1 MPRLTDATK
10 AARRAQIIEAAISCF
25 LEKGYTN
32 TSMSDIIKASGLSS
46 GSIYSHFSGK
56 EDILIS
62 AINERLNSVKELYDT
77 FPGGAGPQDI
87 LEIIYTNLLV
97 NENFTAMLRIRLE
110 SLHAPEIARATANI
124 MPLLQGI
131 IVKTLTPWAAE
142 QLSVLHEIN
151 PDPAQRTPEQE
162 ALITDYARDTADAFM
177 MVFQGTCSAPSSAPP
192 RKRTASTASLWR
204 SFLSSCPPDS
214 P

>member
-56 EDILIS
+56 EDILNT
-62 AINERLNSVKELYDT
+62 AINERLNNVKELYET
-77 FPGGAGPQDI
+77 LPEGAGPQDI
-87 LEIIYTNLLV
+87 LETIHTNQLV
-97 NENFTAMLRIRLE
+97 NDNFSAMLRIRAK
-110 SLHAPEIARATANI
+110 SLHAPEIARATADT

-151 PDPAQRTPEQE
+151 PNPAQRTPEQE
-162 ALITDYARDTADAFM
+162 ALIADYARDTADAFM
-177 MVFQGTCSAPSSAPP
+177 MVFQGYM
-192 RKRTASTASLWR
+192 LR
-204 SFLSSCPPDS
+204 SFFGTPEEKDHLYRVALALLPE
-214 P
+214 

>member
-10 AARRAQIIEAAISCF
+10 AARRAQIIEAAVSCF

-46 GSIYSHFSGK
+46 GSIYSHFTGK
-56 EDILIS
+56 EDILIT
-62 AINERLNSVKELYDT
+62 AINERLNNVKELYET
-77 FPGGAGPQDI
+77 LPEGAGPQDI
-87 LEIIYTNLLV
+87 LEIIYTNQMV
-97 NENFTAMLRIRLE
+97 NENFSAMLRIRLE
-110 SLHAPEIARATANI
+110 SLHAPEIARATADI

-131 IVKTLTPWAAE
+131 IVKTLTPWATE

-151 PDPAQRTPEQE
+151 PDSAQRTPEQE

-177 MVFQGTCSAPSSAPP
+177 MVFQGYM
-192 RKRTASTASLWR
+192 LR
-204 SFLSSCPPDS
+204 SFFGS
-214 P
+214 PEEKDHLYRVALALLPE

>member
-10 AARRAQIIEAAISCF
+10 AARRAQILEAAINCF
-25 LEKGYTN
+25 LERGYIN

-151 PDPAQRTPEQE
+151 PDPAQRTSEQE

-177 MVFQGTCSAPSSAPP
+177 MVFQGYM
-192 RKRTASTASLWR
+192 LR
-204 SFLSSCPPDS
+204 SFFGAPEEKDRLYRVALALLPE
-214 P
+214 

>member
-10 AARRAQIIEAAISCF
+10 AARRAQIIEAAITCF
-25 LEKGYTN
+25 LERGYIN

-46 GSIYSHFSGK
+46 GSIYSHFTGK
-56 EDILIS
+56 EDILTT
-62 AINERLNSVKELYDT
+62 AINERLENIKKLYET
-77 FPGGAGPQDI
+77 LPEGAGPQDI
-87 LEIIYTNLLV
+87 LEIIYTNQMV
-97 NENFTAMLRIRLE
+97 NENFSAMLRIRLE

-142 QLSVLHEIN
+142 QLRVLHEIN

-177 MVFQGTCSAPSSAPP
+177 MIFQGYM
-192 RKRTASTASLWR
+192 LR
-204 SFLSSCPPDS
+204 SFFGNPKEKDHLYRVALALLPE
-214 P
+214 

>member
-10 AARRAQIIEAAISCF
+10 AARRAQIIEAAVSCF

-56 EDILIS
+56 EDILIT
-62 AINERLNSVKELYDT
+62 AINERLNNVKELYET
-77 FPGGAGPQDI
+77 LPEGAGPQDI
-87 LEIIYTNLLV
+87 LETIHTNQLV
-97 NENFTAMLRIRLE
+97 NDNFSAMLRIRLE
-110 SLHAPEIARATANI
+110 SLHAPEIARATADI

-151 PDPAQRTPEQE
+151 PDSAQRTPEQE
-162 ALITDYARDTADAFM
+162 ALIADYARDTADAFM
-177 MVFQGTCSAPSSAPP
+177 MILQGYM
-192 RKRTASTASLWR
+192 LR
-204 SFLSSCPPDS
+204 SFFGAPEEEDRLYRVASALLPE
-214 P
+214 

>member
-10 AARRAQIIEAAISCF
+10 AARRAQIIEAAVSCF

-56 EDILIS
+56 EDILVS
-62 AINERLNSVKELYDT
+62 AINERLENVKNLYAAL
-77 FPGGAGPQDI
+77 PEGAGPQDI
-87 LEIIYTNLLV
+87 LETIHTNQLV
-97 NENFTAMLRIRLE
+97 NDNFSAMLRIRLE
-110 SLHAPEIARATANI
+110 SLHAPEIARATADI

-162 ALITDYARDTADAFM
+162 ALIADYARDTADAFM
-177 MVFQGTCSAPSSAPP
+177 MVFQGYM
-192 RKRTASTASLWR
+192 LR
-204 SFLSSCPPDS
+204 SFFGSTEEKDRLYRVASALLPE
-214 P
+214 

>member
-10 AARRAQIIEAAISCF
+10 AARRAQIIEAAIDCF
-25 LEKGYTN
+25 LDHGYTN

-56 EDILIS
+56 EDILIG
-62 AINERLNSVKELYDT
+62 AINERLNNVKELYAAL
-77 FPGGAGPQDI
+77 PEGAGPQDI
-87 LEIIYTNLLV
+87 LETIYTNQMV
-97 NENFTAMLRIRLE
+97 NENFSAMLRIRLE
-110 SLHAPEIARATANI
+110 SLHAPEVARATADI
-124 MPLLQGI
+124 IPLLQGI
-131 IVKTLTPWAAE
+131 ITQTLTPWAVE

-177 MVFQGTCSAPSSAPP
+177 MVFQGYMLRLFVGAPEEKDRLYRVALALLPE
-192 RKRTASTASLWR
+192 
-204 SFLSSCPPDS
+204 
-214 P
+214 

>member
-32 TSMSDIIKASGLSS
+32 TSMSDIIKASG
-46 GSIYSHFSGK
+46 SIYSHFSGK
-56 EDILIS
+56 EDILIT
-62 AINERLNSVKELYDT
+62 AINERLENVKNLYAAL
-77 FPGGAGPQDI
+77 PEGAGPQDI
-87 LEIIYTNLLV
+87 LETIHTNQLV
-97 NENFTAMLRIRLE
+97 NDNFSAMLRIRLE
-110 SLHAPEIARATANI
+110 SLHAPEIARATADV

-131 IVKTLTPWAAE
+131 IVKTLTPWATE

-162 ALITDYARDTADAFM
+162 ALITDYARDAADAFM
-177 MVFQGTCSAPSSAPP
+177 MVFQGYM
-192 RKRTASTASLWR
+192 LR
-204 SFLSSCPPDS
+204 SFLGNSNQKDRLYRVALALLPE
-214 P
+214 

>member
-56 EDILIS
+56 EDILNT
-62 AINERLNSVKELYDT
+62 AINERLNNVKELYET
-77 FPGGAGPQDI
+77 LPEGAGPQDI
-87 LEIIYTNLLV
+87 LETIHTNQLV
-97 NENFTAMLRIRLE
+97 NDNFSAMLRIRLE
-110 SLHAPEIARATANI
+110 SLHAPEIARATADI
-124 MPLLQGI
+124 MPLLQSI

-162 ALITDYARDTADAFM
+162 ALIADYARDTADAFM
-177 MVFQGTCSAPSSAPP
+177 MVFQGYM
-192 RKRTASTASLWR
+192 LR
-204 SFLSSCPPDS
+204 SFFGSTEEKDRLYRVASALLPE
-214 P
+214 

>member
-10 AARRAQIIEAAISCF
+10 AARRAQIIEAAVSCF

-56 EDILIS
+56 EDILNT
-62 AINERLNSVKELYDT
+62 AINERLNNVKELYET
-77 FPGGAGPQDI
+77 LPEGAGPQDI
-87 LEIIYTNLLV
+87 LETIHTNQLV
-97 NENFTAMLRIRLE
+97 NDNFSAMLRIRLE
-110 SLHAPEIARATANI
+110 SLHAPEIARATADI

-151 PDPAQRTPEQE
+151 PDSAQRTPEQE
-162 ALITDYARDTADAFM
+162 ALITNYARDTADAFM
-177 MVFQGTCSAPSSAPP
+177 MVFQGYM
-192 RKRTASTASLWR
+192 LR
-204 SFLSSCPPDS
+204 SFFGTSEEKENLYRVALALLPE
-214 P
+214 

>member
-56 EDILIS
+56 EDILNT
-62 AINERLNSVKELYDT
+62 AINERLNNVKELYKT
-77 FPGGAGPQDI
+77 LPEGAGPQDI
-87 LEIIYTNLLV
+87 LETIHTNQLV
-97 NENFTAMLRIRLE
+97 NDNFSAMLRIRLE
-110 SLHAPEIARATANI
+110 SLHAPEIARATADI

-151 PDPAQRTPEQE
+151 PDSAQRTPEQE
-162 ALITDYARDTADAFM
+162 ALIADYARDTADAFM
-177 MVFQGTCSAPSSAPP
+177 MIFQGYM
-192 RKRTASTASLWR
+192 LR
-204 SFLSSCPPDS
+204 SFFGSTEEKDRLYRVALALLPE
-214 P
+214 

>member
-32 TSMSDIIKASGLSS
+32 TSMSDIIKTSGLSS

-56 EDILIS
+56 EDILIT
-62 AINERLNSVKELYDT
+62 AINERLNNVKEIYETL
-77 FPGGAGPQDI
+77 PQGAGPQDI
-87 LEIIYTNLLV
+87 LETIHTNQLV
-97 NENFTAMLRIRLE
+97 NDNFSAMLRIRLE
-110 SLHAPEIARATANI
+110 SLHAPEIARATADV

-131 IVKTLTPWAAE
+131 IVKTLTPWATE

-162 ALITDYARDTADAFM
+162 ALITDYARDAADAFM
-177 MVFQGTCSAPSSAPP
+177 MVFQGYM
-192 RKRTASTASLWR
+192 LR
-204 SFLSSCPPDS
+204 SFLGNSNQKDRLYRVALALLPE
-214 P
+214 

>member
-10 AARRAQIIEAAISCF
+10 AARRAQIIEAAIDCF
-25 LEKGYTN
+25 LERGYTN

-62 AINERLNSVKELYDT
+62 AINERLNNVKELYAAL
-77 FPGGAGPQDI
+77 PEGAGPQDI
-87 LEIIYTNLLV
+87 LETIYTNQMV
-97 NENFTAMLRIRLE
+97 NENFSAMLRIRLE
-110 SLHAPEIARATANI
+110 SLHAPEVARATTDI
-124 MPLLQGI
+124 IPLLQGI
-131 IVKTLTPWAAE
+131 ITQTLTPWAVD

-162 ALITDYARDTADAFM
+162 ALIADYARDTADAFM
-177 MVFQGTCSAPSSAPP
+177 MVFQGYM
-192 RKRTASTASLWR
+192 LR
-204 SFLSSCPPDS
+204 SFFGTPEEKEHLYRVALALLPE
-214 P
+214 

>member
-10 AARRAQIIEAAISCF
+10 AARRAQIIEAAVSCF

-56 EDILIS
+56 EDILIT
-62 AINERLNSVKELYDT
+62 AINERLNNVKELYET
-77 FPGGAGPQDI
+77 LPEGAGPQDI
-87 LEIIYTNLLV
+87 LETIHTNQLV
-97 NENFTAMLRIRLE
+97 NDNFSAMLRIRAK
-110 SLHAPEIARATANI
+110 SLHAPEIARATADT

-151 PDPAQRTPEQE
+151 PNPAQRTPEQE
-162 ALITDYARDTADAFM
+162 ALIADYARDTADAFM
-177 MVFQGTCSAPSSAPP
+177 MVFQGYM
-192 RKRTASTASLWR
+192 LR
-204 SFLSSCPPDS
+204 SFFGTPEEKDHLYRVALALLPE
-214 P
+214 

>member
-1 MPRLTDATK
+1 MPRLTEATK

-56 EDILIS
+56 EDILIT
-62 AINERLNSVKELYDT
+62 AINERLNNVKELYET
-77 FPGGAGPQDI
+77 LPEGAGPQDI
-87 LEIIYTNLLV
+87 LETIHTNQLV
-97 NENFTAMLRIRLE
+97 NDNFSAMLRIRLE
-110 SLHAPEIARATANI
+110 SLHAPEIARATTNV

-151 PDPAQRTPEQE
+151 PDSAQRTPEQE
-162 ALITDYARDTADAFM
+162 ALIADYARDTADAFM
-177 MVFQGTCSAPSSAPP
+177 MVFQGYM
-192 RKRTASTASLWR
+192 LR
-204 SFLSSCPPDS
+204 SFFGAPEEKDRLYRVAMSLLPE
-214 P
+214 

>member
-10 AARRAQIIEAAISCF
+10 AARRAQIIEAAVSCF

-56 EDILIS
+56 EDILIT
-62 AINERLNSVKELYDT
+62 AINERLNNVKELYAAL
-77 FPGGAGPQDI
+77 PEGAGPQDI
-87 LEIIYTNLLV
+87 LETIHTNQLV
-97 NENFTAMLRIRLE
+97 NDNFSAMLRIRLE
-110 SLHAPEIARATANI
+110 SLHAPEIARATADI

-131 IVKTLTPWAAE
+131 IVKTLTPWATE

-151 PDPAQRTPEQE
+151 PDSAQRTPEQE

-177 MVFQGTCSAPSSAPP
+177 MVFQGYM
-192 RKRTASTASLWR
+192 LR
-204 SFLSSCPPDS
+204 SFFGSTEEKDRLYRVALALLPE
-214 P
+214 

>member
-10 AARRAQIIEAAISCF
+10 AARRAQIIEAAVSCF

-56 EDILIS
+56 EDILNI
-62 AINERLNSVKELYDT
+62 AINERLNNVKELYET
-77 FPGGAGPQDI
+77 LPEGAGPQDI
-87 LEIIYTNLLV
+87 LETIHTNQLV
-97 NENFTAMLRIRLE
+97 NDNFSAMLRIRLE
-110 SLHAPEIARATANI
+110 SLHAPEIARATADI

-151 PDPAQRTPEQE
+151 PDSAQRTPEQE
-162 ALITDYARDTADAFM
+162 ALIADYARDTADAFM
-177 MVFQGTCSAPSSAPP
+177 MIFQGYM
-192 RKRTASTASLWR
+192 LR
-204 SFLSSCPPDS
+204 SFFGSTEEKDRLYRVALALLPE
-214 P
+214 

>member
-10 AARRAQIIEAAISCF
+10 AARRSQIIEAAISCF

-56 EDILIS
+56 EDILNT
-62 AINERLNSVKELYDT
+62 AINERLNNVKELYET
-77 FPGGAGPQDI
+77 LPEGAGPQDI
-87 LEIIYTNLLV
+87 LETIHTNQLV
-97 NENFTAMLRIRLE
+97 NDNFSAMLRIRLE
-110 SLHAPEIARATANI
+110 SLHAPEIARATADI
-124 MPLLQGI
+124 MPLLQSI

-162 ALITDYARDTADAFM
+162 ALIADYARDTADAFM
-177 MVFQGTCSAPSSAPP
+177 MVFQGYM
-192 RKRTASTASLWR
+192 LR
-204 SFLSSCPPDS
+204 SFFGSTEEKDRLYRVALALLPE
-214 P
+214 

>member
-10 AARRAQIIEAAISCF
+10 ATRRAQIIEAAVSCF

-56 EDILIS
+56 EDILVS
-62 AINERLNSVKELYDT
+62 AINERLENVKNLYAAL
-77 FPGGAGPQDI
+77 PEGAGPQDI
-87 LEIIYTNLLV
+87 LEIIYTNQMV
-97 NENFTAMLRIRLE
+97 NENFSAMLRIRLE
-110 SLHAPEIARATANI
+110 SLHAPEIARATANV

-131 IVKTLTPWAAE
+131 IVKTLTPWATE

-162 ALITDYARDTADAFM
+162 ALIADYARDHADAFM
-177 MVFQGTCSAPSSAPP
+177 MVFQGYM
-192 RKRTASTASLWR
+192 LR
-204 SFLSSCPPDS
+204 SFFGS
-214 P
+214 PEEKDRLYRVALALLPE

>member
-110 SLHAPEIARATANI
+110 SLHAPEIARATADI
-124 MPLLQGI
+124 MPRLQGI

-177 MVFQGTCSAPSSAPP
+177 MILQGYM
-192 RKRTASTASLWR
+192 LR
-204 SFLSSCPPDS
+204 SFFGAPEEKDRLYRVALALLPE
-214 P
+214 

>member
-56 EDILIS
+56 EDILNT
-62 AINERLNSVKELYDT
+62 AINERLNNVKELYET
-77 FPGGAGPQDI
+77 LPEGAGPQDI
-87 LEIIYTNLLV
+87 LETIHTNQLV
-97 NENFTAMLRIRLE
+97 NDNFSAMLRIRLE
-110 SLHAPEIARATANI
+110 SLHAPEIARATADI
-124 MPLLQGI
+124 MPLLQSI
-131 IVKTLTPWAAE
+131 IIKTLTPWAAE

-162 ALITDYARDTADAFM
+162 ALIADYARDTADAFM
-177 MVFQGTCSAPSSAPP
+177 MVFQGYM
-192 RKRTASTASLWR
+192 LR
-204 SFLSSCPPDS
+204 SFFGSTEEKDRLYRVALALLPE
-214 P
+214 

>member
-10 AARRAQIIEAAISCF
+10 AARRAQIIEAAVSCF

-56 EDILIS
+56 EDILIT
-62 AINERLNSVKELYDT
+62 AINERLNNVKELYET
-77 FPGGAGPQDI
+77 LPEGAGPQDI
-87 LEIIYTNLLV
+87 LETIHTNQLV
-97 NENFTAMLRIRLE
+97 NDNFSAMLHIRLE
-110 SLHAPEIARATANI
+110 SLHAPEIARATADV

-131 IVKTLTPWAAE
+131 IVKTLTPWATE

-162 ALITDYARDTADAFM
+162 ALITDYARDAADAFM
-177 MVFQGTCSAPSSAPP
+177 MVFQGYM
-192 RKRTASTASLWR
+192 LR
-204 SFLSSCPPDS
+204 SFLGNSNQKDRLYRVALALLPE
-214 P
+214 

>member
-10 AARRAQIIEAAISCF
+10 AARRAQILEAAINCF
-25 LEKGYTN
+25 LERGYIN

-177 MVFQGTCSAPSSAPP
+177 MVFQGYM
-192 RKRTASTASLWR
+192 LR
-204 SFLSSCPPDS
+204 SFFGAPEEKDRLYRVALALLPE
-214 P
+214 

>member
-110 SLHAPEIARATANI
+110 SLHAPEIARATADI
-124 MPLLQGI
+124 MPRLQGI
-131 IVKTLTPWAAE
+131 IVKTLTPWATE

-177 MVFQGTCSAPSSAPP
+177 MILQGYM
-192 RKRTASTASLWR
+192 LR
-204 SFLSSCPPDS
+204 SFFGAPEEKNRLYRVALALLPE
-214 P
+214 

>member
-56 EDILIS
+56 EDILIT
-62 AINERLNSVKELYDT
+62 AINERLNNVKELYET
-77 FPGGAGPQDI
+77 LPEGAGPQDI
-87 LEIIYTNLLV
+87 LETIHTNQLV
-97 NENFTAMLRIRLE
+97 NDNFSAMLRIRLE
-110 SLHAPEIARATANI
+110 SLHAPEIARATADI

-131 IVKTLTPWAAE
+131 IVKTLTLWAAE
-142 QLSVLHEIN
+142 QLSVLHEIDPN
-151 PDPAQRTPEQE
+151 PAQRTPAQE
-162 ALITDYARDTADAFM
+162 ALITDYAHDTADALM
-177 MVFQGTCSAPSSAPP
+177 MVFQGYM
-192 RKRTASTASLWR
+192 LR
-204 SFLSSCPPDS
+204 SFFGSTEEKDRLYRVALALLPE
-214 P
+214 